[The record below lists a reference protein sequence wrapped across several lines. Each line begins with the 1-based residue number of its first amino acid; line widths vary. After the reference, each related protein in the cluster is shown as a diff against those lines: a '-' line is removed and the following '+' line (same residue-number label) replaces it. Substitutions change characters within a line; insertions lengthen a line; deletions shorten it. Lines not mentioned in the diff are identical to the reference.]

1 MSQAPIRR
9 RRRTP
14 TVLQMEAVECGAAA
28 LAMILEYHGRVVPLE
43 ELRVACGISRD
54 GSTAA
59 NLVRAARAYGL
70 IAKGYRKDT
79 IDSLAEL
86 ALPMIVFWDF
96 RHYLVVEGFG
106 RKRVFLNDPSS
117 GPRTVTHEQF
127 DHGFTGVALI
137 FEPGPDF
144 VRKGRHVGTIAAL
157 RRRLRG
163 SERAVAYA
171 VLVSLALVLPGLVVP
186 ALARVFVDDVLVRG
200 RPDWLRGLLI
210 GMVATAMLRSA
221 LTWMQQHYLARL
233 EARLAITSSS
243 EFLWHVLRL
252 PLVFFAQRYPGEV
265 GTRVNLNDQIAQLLS
280 GQLSSSIL
288 GLLTMIAYLAIMLQ
302 YSVPLT
308 AVSIAI
314 AACNLLVLRA
324 TSRRVDHERRFLQE
338 AGRQAGTTM
347 AGLQMIDTIKA
358 TGAESDFFVRWAA
371 SQADALNAQQPGL
384 STQMFNVAPV
394 FLSAAN
400 AAIVLGLGGYLV
412 IDGRMTIGMLVA
424 FQSLMASFLEPV
436 TRLVALGGSVQ
447 MVGTGLRRLD
457 DVLQH
462 RLDVSADGP
471 ADGPADGAPAV
482 KLTGELELRGVTFG
496 YSPLH
501 PPLIQDFSLKLTPG
515 ARVALVGV
523 TGSGKSTV
531 SKLVTGLYEPWSG
544 EILFDGRPRA
554 ALPRPLLTSSLSH
567 VDQDVFLFE
576 GTARENLTL
585 WDATAPEANIIQAA
599 KDAEIHEVVA
609 GRPGGYE
616 CRVDERGR
624 NFSGGQQQRLEI
636 ARALVNNPTLLV
648 LDEATSALD
657 PKTEKAIDENLRRR
671 GCTCLIVAHRL
682 STVRDCDEI
691 VVMHGGQIAQ
701 RGTHDEL
708 AARPGPYA
716 DLIKT

>member
-1 MSQAPIRR
+1 
-9 RRRTP
+9 
-14 TVLQMEAVECGAAA
+14 MEGVECGAAA

-59 NLVRAARAYGL
+59 NLVRAARTYGL
-70 IAKGYRKDT
+70 VAKGYRKDT
-79 IDSLAEL
+79 IADLAQM

-96 RHYLVVEGFG
+96 KHYLVVEGF
-106 RKRVFLNDPSS
+106 RKNRVFLNDPAS
-117 GPRTVTHEQF
+117 GPRIVTHEQF
-127 DHGFTGVALI
+127 DQSFTGVALI
-137 FEPGPDF
+137 FEPGPGF
-144 VRKGRHVGTIAAL
+144 VRAGRHVGTIAAL

-163 SERAVAYA
+163 SERALVYA

-210 GMVATAMLRSA
+210 GMVLTALLRSA
-221 LTWMQQHYLARL
+221 LTWLQQHFLARL

-252 PLVFFAQRYPGEV
+252 PLMFFAQRYPGEV

-288 GLLTMIAYLAIMLQ
+288 GLLTMVAYAAIMVE
-302 YSVPLT
+302 YSPLLT
-308 AVSIAI
+308 AVSVAI
-314 AACNLLVLRA
+314 AAGNLIVLRV
-324 TSRRVDHERRFLQE
+324 TSRRVDDERRFLQE
-338 AGRQAGTTM
+338 SGRQAGTTM

-358 TGAESDFFVRWAA
+358 TGAESDFFVRWAGT
-371 SQADALNAQQPGL
+371 QAEALNAQQTGL
-384 STQMFNVAPV
+384 STHLFNVAPA
-394 FLSAAN
+394 FLSAVN

-412 IDGRMTIGMLVA
+412 IDGRMTIGTLVA
-424 FQSLMASFLEPV
+424 FQSLMVSFLGPV
-436 TRLVALGGSVQ
+436 MQLVALGGSVQ

-457 DVLQH
+457 DVLRH
-462 RLDVSADGP
+462 PLDASVAASADGP
-471 ADGPADGAPAV
+471 AEGTPEV
-482 KLTGELELRGVTFG
+482 KLTGALELRGVTFG

-501 PPLIQDFSLKLTPG
+501 PPLIEDFSLKLMPG

-544 EILFDGRPRA
+544 EILFDGRPRT
-554 ALPRPLLTSSLSH
+554 ALPRPLLNSSLSH

-585 WDATAPEANIIQAA
+585 WDGTAPEANIIQAA
-599 KDAEIHEVVA
+599 KDAEIHDVVA

-616 CRVDERGR
+616 CLVEERGR

-657 PKTEKAIDENLRRR
+657 PKTEKAIDDNLRRR

-691 VVMHGGQIAQ
+691 VVMQGGRIAQ

-716 DLIKT
+716 DLIRI

>member
-1 MSQAPIRR
+1 
-9 RRRTP
+9 
-14 TVLQMEAVECGAAA
+14 MEAVECGAAA

-59 NLVRAARAYGL
+59 NLVRAARTYGL
-70 IAKGYRKDT
+70 VAKGYRKDT
-79 IDSLAEL
+79 IAGLAEL
-86 ALPMIVFWDF
+86 PLPMIVFWDF
-96 RHYLVVEGFG
+96 RHYLVVEGFS
-106 RKRVFLNDPSS
+106 RNRVFLNDPSS
-117 GPRTVTHEQF
+117 GPRTVTLEQF
-127 DHGFTGVALI
+127 DHSFTGVALV

-144 VRKGRHVGTIAAL
+144 VRAGRHVGTIASL

-163 SERAVAYA
+163 SERALTYT
-171 VLVSLALVLPGLVVP
+171 VLVSLGLVLPGLVVP

-200 RPDWLRGLLI
+200 RGDWVRGLLL
-210 GMVATAMLRSA
+210 GLTLAALLRSV

-252 PLVFFAQRYPGEV
+252 PLVFFSQRYPGELGNRV
-265 GTRVNLNDQIAQLLS
+265 GLNDQIAQLLS
-280 GQLSSSIL
+280 GQLSASIF
-288 GLLTMIAYLAIMLQ
+288 GLLTMVGYVLIMLQ

-308 AVSIAI
+308 VVSLAI
-314 AACNLLVLRA
+314 AAINLIVLRA
-324 TSRRVDHERRFLQE
+324 TSRRIESQRRFLQE
-338 AGRQAGTTM
+338 AGRQAGATM
-347 AGLQMIDTIKA
+347 AALQMIDTIKA
-358 TGAESDFFVRWAA
+358 TGAESDFFVRWAG
-371 SQADALNAQQPGL
+371 SQADALNAQQVGM
-384 STQMFNVAPV
+384 STHLFNVAPA
-394 FLSAAN
+394 FLTAAN
-400 AAIVLGLGGYLV
+400 ASIVLGVGGYFV
-412 IDGRMTIGMLVA
+412 IEGQMTIGMLVA
-424 FQSLMASFLEPV
+424 FQSLMTSFLEPV
-436 TRLVALGGSVQ
+436 TQLVGLGGALQ
-447 MVGTGLRRLD
+447 MVETGIRRLD
-457 DVLQH
+457 DVLRH
-462 RLDVSADGP
+462 PLDASAAATAP
-471 ADGPADGAPAV
+471 GAAGETSAV

-554 ALPRPLLTSSLSH
+554 ELPRPLLTSSLSH

-585 WDATAPEANIIQAA
+585 WDGTAPEANIIQAA
-599 KDAEIHEVVA
+599 KDAEIHDVVA

-616 CRVDERGR
+616 CLVDERGR

-657 PKTEKAIDENLRRR
+657 PKTEKAIDDNLRRR

-691 VVMHGGQIAQ
+691 VVMQGGRIVE

-716 DLIKT
+716 ELIGL